1 MAAARG
7 PVSTEVDSPLAN
19 PKLLTDGQGF
29 RPLATPVDTT
39 MSLGPAR
46 PSPNYVQ
53 QLSPLA
59 AGHLRPGNPRQVVM
73 SSSAGG
79 LKVSRS
85 QVEIRRRTSQQEE
98 NNITRGAPH
107 PVVSRPVANMA
118 GSPMLQHR
126 SSPQDKSAGL
136 QIQKPSPVAA
146 QRQVI
151 QRAAAHTRTA
161 GWQTPLAQ
169 HPVTPSGQQS
179 RMLHP
184 HPVSRSSPQQIP
196 VQFSQQ
202 PQLRDA
208 TPTGIKSL
216 PMYSAVRTP
225 VSANHTSNHTDT
237 PFRERPPDNQIVVHI
252 GDRKVRLVSESDPS
266 SLYSLCRRWIRSD
279 LSRTDRTGVRDV
291 ANIPLPRPL
300 SVAEVENAGDSSL
313 GNGTRSDDDQ
323 CQPEIEK
330 PVDSMTDEELL
341 QFHVHHFKSVRKRSK
356 DERMRKIARF
366 KPRLALLLP
375 GNNES
380 G

>member
-1 MAAARG
+1 MAAARR

-29 RPLATPVDTT
+29 RPLATSVDTT
-39 MSLGPAR
+39 LSLGPAR

-59 AGHLRPGNPRQVVM
+59 AGHLRPGNSRQGVM
-73 SSSAGG
+73 SSAGG

-85 QVEIRRRTSQQEE
+85 QVEIRRRTPQQED
-98 NNITRGAPH
+98 ISRAAH
-107 PVVSRPVANMA
+107 PIVTRPVANMA

-126 SSPQDKSAGL
+126 TSPQDKAAL

-179 RMLHP
+179 RMFHP
-184 HPVSRSSPQQIP
+184 HPVSRSSPQQLP

-216 PMYSAVRTP
+216 P
-225 VSANHTSNHTDT
+225 VSFINSLT
-237 PFRERPPDNQIVVHI
+237 EVV
-252 GDRKVRLVSESDPS
+252 D
-266 SLYSLCRRWIRSD
+266 Y
-279 LSRTDRTGVRDV
+279 
-291 ANIPLPRPL
+291 IP
-300 SVAEVENAGDSSL
+300 
-313 GNGTRSDDDQ
+313 
-323 CQPEIEK
+323 
-330 PVDSMTDEELL
+330 
-341 QFHVHHFKSVRKRSK
+341 
-356 DERMRKIARF
+356 RF
-366 KPRLALLLP
+366 
-375 GNNES
+375 
-380 G
+380 